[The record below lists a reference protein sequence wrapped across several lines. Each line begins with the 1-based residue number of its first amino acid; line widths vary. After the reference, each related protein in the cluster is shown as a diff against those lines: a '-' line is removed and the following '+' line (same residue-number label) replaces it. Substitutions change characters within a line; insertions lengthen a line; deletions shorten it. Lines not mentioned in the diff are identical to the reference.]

1 MANSQLPEYLQF
13 HGQSR
18 NTGRL
23 SVAGTGESAAIYL
36 LDGEIVHAESG
47 PYQGLVA
54 VYRAM
59 RWDNAAI
66 TWEEGQMPGMIRA
79 RHSIDAILFQYAQ
92 LEDTGQTDDATL
104 TQLFP
109 EDSVDDKNIRL
120 MDLGQYQICFEV
132 LNTAFRGF
140 VFYLE
145 KAVSLVGRS
154 EDCDIILPDASVS
167 SHHCKIMLEKH
178 CLRVVDLGSTNGT
191 RINGEII
198 AERILQ
204 PGDSFQIGAVMVA
217 LQLKLKR
224 NLDAS
229 KVADATRNLQTK
241 TIQLSTASAQT
252 QKIDP
257 AKLKRKT
264 EKVTGPITWKNL
276 TGNVADKKE
285 GNSLLSRMFTKK

>member
-47 PYQGLVA
+47 SHQGLVA

-66 TWEEGQMPGMIRA
+66 TWEESQLPAMIRS
-79 RHSIDAILFQYAQ
+79 RHPIDAVLFQYAQ

-104 TQLFP
+104 TRLFG
-109 EDSVDDKNIRL
+109 EESVDDKNIRL
-120 MDLGQYQICFEV
+120 MDLGQYQVSFEV

-140 VFYLE
+140 VFYLD
-145 KAVSLVGRS
+145 KAVSLLGRG
-154 EDCDIILPDASVS
+154 EDCDIVLPDASVS

-198 AERILQ
+198 AESILQ
-204 PGDSFQIGAVMVA
+204 PGDSFQIGSVMVA

-224 NLDAS
+224 HLDEA
-229 KVADATRNLQTK
+229 KVNKVTQNLQK
-241 TIQLSTASAQT
+241 AIPSTPSVQT

-257 AKLKRKT
+257 KT
-264 EKVTGPITWKNL
+264 LQKTPVKITGPITWKNL
-276 TGNVADKKE
+276 TGNVAEKKE
-285 GNSLLSRMFTKK
+285 SSLFSRVFTKK